1 MANLGTQND
10 DWLGASTHPSP
21 FVPENAQPLVSDLD
35 SQLVRNTKAAI
46 TQSVLQLSALSKEAC
61 SSELF
66 YERFLPGV
74 CNAMGALAASVWRRD
89 RTTDTWHLIARTSD
103 AWPQWKSLIEETG
116 PTPLH
121 RRLLDCIHE
130 ERQAVVVPPAHVA
143 VEGNRPCNPTQ
154 HLLLLAPAPVSVPQG
169 EYWLQVV
176 QTAQGGPATQ
186 RGFLRF
192 VAQSAEYLADHL
204 KLSRLRELE
213 QDQAYIAASESL
225 LIRISHARPLDEHL
239 RDWIDTLAALAKA
252 DQVFLAVR
260 KSPRSTWKILQA
272 SGLKSIDRHTEGI
285 RAVGDAIQEA
295 WSDETQSEEPQGIAS
310 SAPEGMQRFQKLFG
324 SSYTLWIP
332 LDGSRTR
339 STVGCWLHWVDAQ
352 KPSVAYA
359 RWKALARVGLSAI
372 RPTWWR
378 KVVLEERGVRHP
390 WEKVQAVSTKVKIAV
405 SSLIVMG
412 IGAFPVPFHVDAPAR
427 LHPVSVQRLYAPS
440 HGVVSHIEFDYG
452 QRVEAGQIVLSIEDR
467 QLLAQLE
474 EAIGAQS
481 KNEERMRELE
491 NRLRRS
497 TTNEALAQRDQI
509 EAEKRTLAQAIQSQH
524 RRMELLQDF
533 KKRLDLRAD
542 AASQVA
548 TWDAIQHLRGR
559 PVKEGQLLLSLVD
572 TTQGW
577 FVEAEIDERDL
588 GPIQPIANAGAP
600 AEVVLS
606 HDPLHALNGSI
617 VSIDEQVTRGA
628 SAEASS
634 FVRMK
639 IALPPE
645 STVQGREGT
654 TARVRLNCGK
664 SPLAWVLLRDVT
676 MSLWIRVR
684 SWI

>member
-10 DWLGASTHPSP
+10 DWLGAGARPSP
-21 FVPENAQPLVSDLD
+21 FVPESAPPLVRDLD
-35 SQLVRNTKAAI
+35 SHVVRNTKAAI

-61 SSELF
+61 SSEAF
-66 YERFLPGV
+66 FERFLPGV
-74 CNAMGALAASVWRRD
+74 CDAMGALAACVWRRD
-89 RTTDTWHLIARTSD
+89 RAKDTWHLIARTSD
-103 AWPQWKSLIEETG
+103 AWPQWKSLLEEAV
-116 PTPLH
+116 PTQLH

-143 VEGNRPCNPTQ
+143 VDGNRPCNPTQ
-154 HLLLLAPAPVSVPQG
+154 HLLLFAPAPVSVPQG

-192 VAQSAEYLADHL
+192 VAQAAEYLADHL
-204 KLSRLRELE
+204 KLARLRELE

-225 LIRISHARPLDEHL
+225 LIRISHARPLEEHL

-260 KSPRSTWKILQA
+260 KGPRSTWRIVHA
-272 SGLKSIDRHTEGI
+272 SGLKTIDRHSDGI
-285 RAVGDAIQEA
+285 RVVGEAIQEA
-295 WSDETQSEEPQGIAS
+295 CGEETRFEEPQEIVP
-310 SAPEGMQRFQKLFG
+310 SAPEGIQRFQKLFG
-324 SSYTLWIP
+324 SSYALWIP
-332 LDGSRTR
+332 LDGSRKG
-339 STVGCWLHWVDAQ
+339 STVGCWLHWVDSP
-352 KPSVAYA
+352 KPSFAFA

-390 WEKVQAVSTKVKIAV
+390 WEKVQAVSIKAKIAFA
-405 SSLIVMG
+405 SLMVIG

-440 HGVVSHIEFDYG
+440 HGVVSHIGFDYG
-452 QRVEAGQIVLSIEDR
+452 QHVEAGQVVLSIEDR
-467 QLLAQLE
+467 QLHAQLE

-497 TTNEALAQRDQI
+497 TTNDALAQRDQI

-524 RRMELLQDF
+524 RRIELLQDF

-542 AASQVA
+542 TASQVA

-577 FVEAEIDERDL
+577 IVEAEIDERDL
-588 GPIQPIANAGAP
+588 GPIQPIANAGGT

-606 HDPLHALNGSI
+606 HDPLHTLNGSI

-628 SAEASS
+628 SAESS
-634 FVRMK
+634 TFVRMK

-654 TARVRLNCGK
+654 TARVR
-664 SPLAWVLLRDVT
+664 
-676 MSLWIRVR
+676 
-684 SWI
+684 